1 MSWSLTSNSTRQ
13 ADARASAY
21 SSAPAAAAKTVES
34 YTHLR
39 LVRESYDRQLT

>member
-1 MSWSLTSNSTRQ
+1 MNHSAEGVFQLLETI
-13 ADARASAY
+13 RAV
-21 SSAPAAAAKTVES
+21 PGVRTVES